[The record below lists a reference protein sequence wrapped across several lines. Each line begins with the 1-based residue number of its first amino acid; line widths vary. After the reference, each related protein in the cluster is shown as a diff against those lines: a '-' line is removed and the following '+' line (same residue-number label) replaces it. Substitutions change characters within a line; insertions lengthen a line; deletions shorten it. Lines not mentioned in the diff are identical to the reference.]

1 MYELK
6 IKTKFNEINLVV
18 ENLEDEEVK
27 EILSQPY
34 VLEVIPKVYT
44 GKIEKAKVLK
54 KLYSN
59 GGKKNERTI

>member
-18 ENLEDEEVK
+18 ESLEDGEVK

-34 VLEVIPKVYT
+34 VLEVIPKVYM
-44 GKIEKAKVLK
+44 GEIEKAKVLK
-54 KLYSN
+54 KSYN